1 MANPAAALT
10 AELERLCDHWVA
22 PHTERLRAGHS
33 HARPKV
39 INDPVWGTIRL
50 FSWEAA
56 LLDTLLLQR
65 LRYIRQL
72 GVAHWVFPGAGHSRL
87 EHSVGV
93 LHQMQQ
99 LIDGL
104 ERNSGLAGE
113 RIVDDVTTKLLRIAA
128 LVHDCGHSAFSHVSE
143 PLVSKLPGVRE
154 LVAGITREYRTRKTP
169 SPSEAFAAV
178 FIRSRAFRD
187 FLSATEV
194 GADFI
199 KDVDDATRRIAG
211 YVVAGAVDPGK
222 EYLSLLLN
230 GPFDADKL
238 DYMPRDSA
246 MAGIPSAVDVK
257 RIIEKVHTVT
267 VPATKLPR
275 DYAEWA
281 PPKNGLITTL
291 VLSAPGSRAL
301 HELAVTKNFLFDK
314 VYQHHKVQALEL
326 VARRLLAE
334 KAKQGHLVSLRDWL
348 SLSDDGLV
356 GDRQLLHARLLRERR
371 LPKRAFFIKSS
382 EKSPKG
388 NSLTLWLS
396 LRDAVR
402 SGKLEQEI
410 TKEAIRIARL
420 LRAPDEPL
428 RLMPPAVNVP
438 DLTRSGMDRHAF
450 VGDTAEDFKLA
461 ATAFVGERAEAGR
474 RVSSAEGYVFAP
486 EESVLPVFIAARS
499 VLMRNYGQPVDSSAF
514 RRAKL
519 HPEEIK
525 QAEETLAKKGAAPSR
540 EEAANVRESSV
551 RTYRA
556 ASLEHFLK
564 AAWPRIESLHDI
576 FGQYQVP
583 GAGPVTAT
591 SIAAFL
597 RQFQSEEMA
606 RAALRMLEHVDFK
619 DRRYFARSLERI
631 MTAALAD
638 GEVAAVCPLGATGD
652 SSALLTYLMND
663 IPAKLRRRVMQ
674 LELALES
681 PSRGQIVLWDDFC
694 GAAGHT
700 KTAFIQWLRLPD
712 AALRERLTS
721 PLSRERLD
729 AFRARQVTIAFSMGR
744 RSGLATLRRFLT
756 QHRLRNV
763 SLLAP
768 PDLISDRDELFK
780 GRGVFTDARER
791 DGLQAFLREQTA
803 TLLHPKTTR
812 RRDPW
817 PQDKLEER
825 LLGYGNTGK
834 LIVFYY
840 NVPTVTVT
848 ALWERGS
855 NWVPLFRRRP
865 KPSA

>member
-1 MANPAAALT
+1 MADPAAALT
-10 AELERLCDHWVA
+10 AELERLCDQWVA

-87 EHSVGV
+87 EHSLGV

-143 PLVSKLPGVRE
+143 PLVAELPGVRE
-154 LVAGITREYRTRKTP
+154 LISRITTEYKTRKVP

-178 FIRSRAFRD
+178 FIRSRAFRG
-187 FLSATEV
+187 FLGATEV

-257 RIIEKVHTVT
+257 RIIEKVHTVS
-267 VPATKLPR
+267 VPVAKLPR
-275 DYAEWA
+275 DYAKWA
-281 PPKNGLITTL
+281 PPKSGLITTL

-301 HELAVTKNFLFDK
+301 HELAVTKNFLFEK

-334 KAKQGHLVSLRDWL
+334 KARRGSLTSIRDWL
-348 SLSDDGLV
+348 SLSDDELV
-356 GDRQLLHARLLRERR
+356 GDRQLLHARMLRERR
-371 LPKRAFFIKSS
+371 LPKRAFFIKNS

-388 NSLTLWLS
+388 EDLTLWLS

-402 SGKLEQEI
+402 SGKLEREI
-410 TKEAIRIARL
+410 TEKATRFAKL
-420 LRAPDEPL
+420 LGAHAQPL
-428 RLMPPAVNVP
+428 RLIPPAVNVP

-461 ATAFVGERAEAGR
+461 ATAFGGERAEAGR
-474 RVSSAEGYVFAP
+474 RISSAEGYVFAP
-486 EESVLPVFIAARS
+486 EECVLPVFIAARS
-499 VLMRNYGQPVDSSAF
+499 VIMRNYGQPVDSSAF

-525 QAEETLAKKGAAPSR
+525 VAEETLAKKGAALR
-540 EEAANVRESSV
+540 RDEASNVKASSV
-551 RTYRA
+551 RTYQA

-564 AAWPRIESLHDI
+564 AAWPRIESLHDT

-583 GAGPVTAT
+583 GRGPITAA

-597 RQFQSEEMA
+597 RQFQSEKMA

-631 MTAALAD
+631 MNSALAN
-638 GEVAAVCPLGATGD
+638 GEVRAVCPLGATGD

-681 PSRGQIVLWDDFC
+681 RGRGQIVLWDDFC

-700 KTAFIQWLRLPD
+700 KTAFIQWLKLPD
-712 AALRERLTS
+712 TALHERLTS
-721 PLSRERLD
+721 HLSRDRV
-729 AFRARQVTIAFSMGR
+729 AGFRNRQVTIAFSMGR
-744 RSGLATLRRFLT
+744 RSGLTTLRRFLDK
-756 QHRLRNV
+756 HGLRNV
-763 SLLAP
+763 SLLPP
-768 PDLISDRDELFK
+768 PDVVSDRDEMFT
-780 GRGVFTDARER
+780 GREVFTDLRER
-791 DGLQAFLREQTA
+791 DSLKAFLQEQTA
-803 TLLHPKTTR
+803 AILRPKTMR

-817 PQDKLEER
+817 TQDKLHDR

-834 LIVFYY
+834 LLVFYY

-848 ALWERGS
+848 ALWERGA
-855 NWVPLFRRRP
+855 NWTPLFRRRP

>member
-1 MANPAAALT
+1 VADSATALIT
-10 AELERLCDHWVA
+10 ELERLSDRWIA
-22 PHTERLRAGHS
+22 PHTARLRAGHS

-50 FSWEAA
+50 YSWEAA
-56 LLDTLLLQR
+56 LLDTSLLQR

-113 RIVDDVTTKLLRIAA
+113 RIVDDVTSKLLRIAA

-143 PLVSKLPGVRE
+143 PLVAALPGVQDLIRQM
-154 LVAGITREYRTRKTP
+154 VPEYKTRKDP
-169 SPSEAFAAV
+169 SPSEAFAVV
-178 FIRSRAFRD
+178 FVRSRAFRD

-199 KDVDDATRRIAG
+199 RDVGDATRRIAG

-267 VPATKLPR
+267 VPSSKLPQ
-275 DYAEWA
+275 DYARWA
-281 PPKNGLITTL
+281 APSNGYITTL
-291 VLSAPGSRAL
+291 ALSSAGSRAL

-326 VARRLLAE
+326 IARRLLDE
-334 KAKQGHLVSLRDWL
+334 KRGRGGLDSIREWL
-348 SLSDDGLV
+348 SVTDDDLV
-356 GDRQLLHARLLRERR
+356 RDRSLIHARMLRERR
-371 LPKRAFFIKSS
+371 IPKRAFFIKGP
-382 EKSPKG
+382 EKELKG
-388 NSLTLWLS
+388 TKLTDWLDLRDDTKSGALQQIIQKEAVRLADCLGFSADS
-396 LRDAVR
+396 LRV
-402 SGKLEQEI
+402 
-410 TKEAIRIARL
+410 
-420 LRAPDEPL
+420 EPL
-428 RLMPPAVNVP
+428 AVNFP
-438 DLTRSGMDRHAF
+438 DLTRSGLDRHAF
-450 VGDTAEDFKLA
+450 IGDSPEDFKLA

-486 EESVLPVFIAARS
+486 EEAVLPVFLAARS
-499 VLMRNYGQPVDSSAF
+499 VLSGQYRQAFDSSAY

-519 HPEEIK
+519 HPQDIRD
-525 QAEETLAKKGAAPSR
+525 AEDTLAKKGLVRPRAASR
-540 EEAANVRESSV
+540 VKLATVAS
-551 RTYRA
+551 YRA
-556 ASLEHFLK
+556 ASLEYFLK
-564 AAWPRIESLHDI
+564 TAWPRIEALHDT

-583 GAGPVTAT
+583 GAGPITST
-591 SIAAFL
+591 SIARFL
-597 RQFQSEEMA
+597 RQFESEGLA

-619 DRRYFARSLERI
+619 SRRYFAQSLEAI
-631 MTAALAD
+631 MAAALQL
-638 GEVAAVCPLGATGD
+638 GQVAAVSPLGATGD

-663 IPAKLRRRVMQ
+663 IPQRLRRPVMQ

-681 PSRGQIVLWDDFC
+681 RAGGQIVLWDDFC

-700 KTAFIQWLRLPD
+700 KTALIQWLGLPGH
-712 AALRERLTS
+712 ALNERLT
-721 PLSRERLD
+721 RRLTRVRGLE
-729 AFRARQVTIAFSMGR
+729 FRRRPILISFSLGR
-744 RSGLATLRRFLT
+744 RSGLRRLAAFLGEHALKNVTLL
-756 QHRLRNV
+756 
-763 SLLAP
+763 SP
-768 PDLISDRDELFK
+768 PDIVSDKDEVFS
-780 GRGVFTDARER
+780 GRKVFPDRRER
-791 DGLQAFLREQTA
+791 EGLMQFLSEQAKR
-803 TLLHPKTTR
+803 LLMHKLTR
-812 RRDPW
+812 RRNPW
-817 PQDKLEER
+817 RRIQLEER
-825 LLGYGNTGK
+825 LLGYGNTAK
-834 LIVFYY
+834 LLVFYY
-840 NVPTVTVT
+840 NVPTVTMT
-848 ALWERGS
+848 ALWEAGD

-865 KPSA
+865 KPAA